1 MLTQN
6 LNTGLPDGLFVA
18 AYDLIRGN
26 ELPNYHRENLSE
38 LIDWFRKNLK
48 RPSKF
53 NSSSSKGADKRNTK
67 GVSWYKDTSL
77 EHIEKMREVTA
88 ILRDLGLSVNERATI
103 RRATLYTKMIFKS
116 LLNHTVRKIK
126 PPNWSGIIS

>member
-6 LNTGLPDGLFVA
+6 LNTGLPNGLFVA

-26 ELPNYHRENLSE
+26 ELPNHHRENLSE

-53 NSSSSKGADKRNTK
+53 NSSSSKGADRRNTK

-77 EHIEKMREVTA
+77 EHIEKMREISA
-88 ILRDLGLSVNERATI
+88 ILRDLGLTVNERATI
-103 RRATLYTKMIFKS
+103 RPGYIVYEDDFQVVAEPFNGK
-116 LLNHTVRKIK
+116 N
-126 PPNWSGIIS
+126 

>member
-6 LNTGLPDGLFVA
+6 LNTGVPDGLFVA

-26 ELPNYHRENLSE
+26 DLPNYHRENLSE
-38 LIDWFRKNLK
+38 LIDWFRKNLE

-53 NSSSSKGADKRNTK
+53 NSSSSKGADRRNTK
-67 GVSWYKDTSL
+67 GVSWYKDTSI
-77 EHIEKMREVTA
+77 EHIEKMREVSA

-103 RRATLYTKMIFKS
+103 RPGYIVYEDDFQVVAEPFREK
-116 LLNHTVRKIK
+116 N
-126 PPNWSGIIS
+126 

>member
-18 AYDLIRGN
+18 AYDLTRGN
-26 ELPNYHRENLSE
+26 ELPNHHRENLSE

-53 NSSSSKGADKRNTK
+53 NSSSSKGADRRNTK
-67 GVSWYKDTSL
+67 GVSWYKDTSI
-77 EHIEKMREVTA
+77 EHIEKMREISA

-103 RRATLYTKMIFKS
+103 RPGYIVYEDDFQVVAEPFNEK
-116 LLNHTVRKIK
+116 N
-126 PPNWSGIIS
+126 